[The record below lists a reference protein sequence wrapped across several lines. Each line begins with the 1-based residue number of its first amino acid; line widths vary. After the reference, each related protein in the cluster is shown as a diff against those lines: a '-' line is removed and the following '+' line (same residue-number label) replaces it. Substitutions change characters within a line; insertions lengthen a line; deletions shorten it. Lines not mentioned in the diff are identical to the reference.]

1 MVGSPSLANK
11 KKPGGEIVSQLS
23 GEANIS
29 NSDVFLTEH
38 AVAMMVRREINS
50 NDLIDAIYNPDEVTE
65 GRGLE
70 VLLRKARIGKADLE
84 VVCESVKMKN
94 SSYMIKVITV
104 HKSIA

>member
-11 KKPGGEIVSQLS
+11 KKLGGEIVSQLS

-84 VVCESVKMKN
+84 VVCESVKVKN

>member
-1 MVGSPSLANK
+1 MVGSPGAVTR
-11 KKPGGEIVSQLS
+11 KKPRGEIVSQFS
-23 GEANIS
+23 EEASIS

-84 VVCESVKMKN
+84 VVCESVKGKN
-94 SSYMIKVITV
+94 SSYLIKVITV

>member
-50 NDLIDAIYNPDEVTE
+50 HDLIDAIYNPDEVTE

-84 VVCESVKMKN
+84 VVCESVKVKN

>member
-1 MVGSPSLANK
+1 MVGSPSAATK
-11 KKPGGEIVSQLS
+11 KKPCGEYVSQLH

-38 AVAMMVRREINS
+38 AVTMMARREINS

-70 VLLRKARIGKADLE
+70 VLLRKAKIGKADLE
-84 VVCESVKMKN
+84 VVCESVQMKN
-94 SSYMIKVITV
+94 SSYLIKVITV